1 MGENKKKEQSGQSLV
16 KTLIAA
22 VIVVVVIGAIAGYA
36 IYRQQIEPFETVV
49 LRINDTSV
57 KMGYFLKRMKL
68 EEANLSF
75 GGATSVLNRLAIEEV
90 IRQSAP
96 KAPYNLKVTDEQID
110 QFLRE
115 VAKRGA
121 ESINENEFEEW
132 YRQQLNQSQLND
144 EEFREIARTNVFR
157 QGLTEYLA
165 QRAPTVAE
173 QVRIY
178 MIAQQSMEA
187 ISEVRKRLHEGED
200 FFELAG
206 EVNLSVD
213 ARENQGDIGWHPRNS
228 LTPML
233 SHRAF
238 SIEVGEPSEP
248 LRLQEQLFAII
259 LVREKAAARELSEQA
274 LQIQTARL
282 VDDWA
287 AKEFQFYKI
296 TFHGFSNGW
305 DSETDAW
312 ARWQMMRMKPEDEKE
327 Q

>member
-1 MGENKKKEQSGQSLV
+1 MAKKKKEEQSGQSMV
-16 KTLIAA
+16 KTLVAA
-22 VIVVVVIGAIAGYA
+22 VIVVIVIGAIAGYA

-49 LRINDTSV
+49 LRINDASV
-57 KMGYFLKRMKL
+57 NMRYFLKRLKL
-68 EEANLSF
+68 EEGNLSF
-75 GGATSVLNRLAIEEV
+75 GGATTVLNRLAIEEV

-110 QFLRE
+110 QYLRN
-115 VAKRGA
+115 VARRGA
-121 ESINENEFEEW
+121 ESISENEYEEW

-144 EEFREIARTNVFR
+144 EEFREIGRIGVYR
-157 QGLTEYLA
+157 QGLTEFLA

-173 QVRIY
+173 QVHLH
-178 MIAQQSMEA
+178 MIAQQTMEQL
-187 ISEVRKRLHEGED
+187 IEVKERLDDGED

-213 ARENQGDIGWHPRNS
+213 ARENRGDIGWHPKNS
-228 LTPML
+228 LNPML
-233 SHRAF
+233 AHRAF
-238 SIEVGEPSEP
+238 TIEVGEPSEP
-248 LRLQEQLFAII
+248 IRLSDQLFAII
-259 LVREKAAARELSEQA
+259 LVSEKAAARELSEEA
-274 LQIQTARL
+274 LQIQRARL

-296 TFHGFSNGW
+296 TYHGFNNGW

-312 ARWQMMRMKPEDEKE
+312 ARWQLMRMKPEDDKE